1 MRTKHRRTLEKVS
14 ERPTPADI
22 RWNDIISL
30 LNAAGVEV
38 LERSGSRVGLKKG
51 SERMVVHRPYPEPDT
66 GKKTVRD
73 IASFLKTIGIEP

>member
-1 MRTKHRRTLEKVS
+1 MRKKHIRTLEKVFK
-14 ERPTPADI
+14 RPTPADI
-22 RWNDIISL
+22 RWNDIVAL

-38 LERSGSRVGLKKG
+38 FQRSGSRVGLKMG
-51 SERMVVHRPYPEPDT
+51 SERMVVHRPHPEPST